1 MSMYKLTKNQFNF
14 LVSLM
19 ANRAEV
25 DVPLEIR
32 RKVYDLFYRV
42 GYSREYHE
50 LDKNILNGIRK
61 EFIDLKLKKTNW
73 DNDLPF

>member
-1 MSMYKLTKNQFNF
+1 MYKLTKNQFNF

-32 RKVYDLFYRV
+32 RKVYDLFYRI

>member
-1 MSMYKLTKNQFNF
+1 MYKLTKNQFNF

-25 DVPLEIR
+25 DVPSEIR
-32 RKVYDLFYRV
+32 RKVYDLFYRI

>member
-1 MSMYKLTKNQFNF
+1 MYKLTKNQFNF

-50 LDKNILNGIRK
+50 VDKNILNGIRK

>member
-1 MSMYKLTKNQFNF
+1 MYKLTKNQFNF